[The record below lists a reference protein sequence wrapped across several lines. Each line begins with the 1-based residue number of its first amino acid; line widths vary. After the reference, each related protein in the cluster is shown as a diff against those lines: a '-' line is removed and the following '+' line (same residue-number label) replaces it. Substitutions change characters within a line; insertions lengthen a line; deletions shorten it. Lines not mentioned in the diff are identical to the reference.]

1 MLLGR
6 VEMLKRRRTKIVATV
21 GPSSSDAA
29 TLERLL
35 AAGVNVVRLNMS
47 HGDHEAHA
55 QAYKEVRAAEAAAGV
70 PVAVLADLCGPKL
83 RVGKF
88 DGGGIDLE
96 PGAVVVVT
104 TRDVVGGPGLIP
116 SQYPTLHSEVRP
128 GARILLD
135 DGQLELRVLSVSG
148 TEIECEVVRGGRLKD
163 RKGMN
168 LPDTTLSTPALTDK
182 DREDAKFVLGLGV
195 DYLALSFVRRAA
207 DVLELRA
214 LLPSA
219 GSGLDAPLIIAKIEH
234 PDALEEIEAIVDAA
248 DGVMVARGDLGVELP
263 PEDVPVIQR
272 ELVRLARACGKPCIV
287 ATQMLES
294 MIEHAQPTRA
304 EVSDVST
311 AVFSGT
317 DAVML
322 SAETAS
328 GRYPVEAVTMM
339 DRIARKVE
347 GYLFSQSG
355 FFGPEPPSEGSFLEH
370 ELPLREAVA
379 LATAQLSRD
388 LRVRAVVALSASGT
402 TARALAAA
410 RPAAPVVAVS
420 PHERTARALAL
431 VWGVA
436 PVHLA
441 GVDGMATA
449 DVARQVTG
457 EQGLTEAE
465 SGHRVLT
472 VAGLAGDG
480 TGTDV
485 PTVSVLTV

>member
-1 MLLGR
+1 MLPGR

-70 PVAVLADLCGPKL
+70 PVGVLADLCGPKL

-88 DGGGIDLE
+88 DGGGIDLV
-96 PGAVVVVT
+96 PGESVIVT
-104 TRDVVGGPGLIP
+104 TREVIGTPGVVP
-116 SQYPTLHSEVRP
+116 SQYGTLHEEVLP
-128 GARILLD
+128 GARVLLD
-135 DGQLELRVLSVSG
+135 DGQLELRVERVDG
-148 TEIECEVVRGGRLKD
+148 TEIHCAVVRGGRLKD

-168 LPDTTLSTPALTDK
+168 LPDSKLMTPALTDK
-182 DREDAKFVLGLGV
+182 DRDDAAFAVGLGV
-195 DYLALSFVRRAA
+195 DFLALSFVRRAV
-207 DVLELRA
+207 DVEDLRK
-214 LLPSA
+214 LLPA
-219 GSGLDAPLIIAKIEH
+219 DPAEAPAIIAKIEH
-234 PDALEEIEAIVDAA
+234 PEALDEIDAIVAA
-248 DGVMVARGDLGVELP
+248 SDGVMVARGDLGVELP
-263 PEDVPVIQR
+263 PEEVPVIQR
-272 ELVRLARACGKPCIV
+272 ELVRLARAAGKPCIV

-294 MIEHAQPTRA
+294 MIEHASPTRA

-311 AVFSGT
+311 AVFSSA

-328 GRYPVEAVTMM
+328 GRYPVEAVAIM
-339 DRIARKVE
+339 DRIARQVE
-347 GYLFSQSG
+347 GYVFSQSG
-355 FFGPEPPSEGSFLEH
+355 FMVAADLHESSFLEH

-379 LATAQLSRD
+379 QATALLSRD
-388 LRVRAVVALSASGT
+388 LRVRAVVALSSTGT

-410 RPAAPVVAVS
+410 RPAAPVVAVT
-420 PHERTARALAL
+420 PYERTARQLSL
-431 VWGVA
+431 VWGVTA
-436 PVHLA
+436 VHEPA
-441 GVDGMATA
+441 VDTEGGA
-449 DVARQVTG
+449 DIARRVAG
-457 EQGLTEAE
+457 EQGLAE

-480 TGTDV
+480 SGLEV
-485 PTVSVLTV
+485 PTLSVLTV